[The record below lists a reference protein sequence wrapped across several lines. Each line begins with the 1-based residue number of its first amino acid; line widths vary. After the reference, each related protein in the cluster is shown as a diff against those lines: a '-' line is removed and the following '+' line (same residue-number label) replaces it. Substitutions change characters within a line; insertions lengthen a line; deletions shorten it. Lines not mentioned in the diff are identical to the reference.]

1 MLLPRHERY
10 SYSLRADDGLTA
22 QGAPGMTRLT
32 SLNPWLAAIAV
43 TLCVQFPAQAQE
55 RFTLSIPGVSDNR
68 LFTSAAA
75 SDAPG
80 CGGKN
85 QSPALSWN
93 AGPAGT
99 QSYAIV
105 MHDPDG
111 QKGLGVDHWIHYGI
125 KPTTHQIAAGVG
137 AKSALEGVGGTTSK
151 GNTHYM
157 GPCPPVGDS
166 AHHYIIQI
174 YALDLAPDA
183 LPAGLTRAELM
194 EKIKGHVLRNSSA
207 VRRYHR

>member
-1 MLLPRHERY
+1 
-10 SYSLRADDGLTA
+10 
-22 QGAPGMTRLT
+22 MTRLT
-32 SLNPWLAAIAV
+32 SLNPWLAAVAV
-43 TLCVQFPAQAQE
+43 ALCVQFPAQAAE
-55 RFTLSIPGVSDNR
+55 RFTLDIPGVSDNR

-75 SDAPG
+75 SDAAG

-85 QSPALSWN
+85 QSPAL
-93 AGPAGT
+93 AGT
-99 QSYAIV
+99 PACR
-105 MHDPDG
+105 HPELRDRHARPG
-111 QKGLGVDHWIHYGI
+111 RPERAGVDHWIHYGI
-125 KPTTHQIAAGVG
+125 KATTRQIPAGVG
-137 AKSALEGVGGTTSK
+137 AKSSLEGVGGTNSK
-151 GNTHYM
+151 GTTHYI

-194 EKIKGHVLRNSSA
+194 DKIKGHVLRNSSV

>member
-1 MLLPRHERY
+1 
-10 SYSLRADDGLTA
+10 
-22 QGAPGMTRLT
+22 MTRLT
-32 SLNPWLAAIAV
+32 SLNSWLAAVAV
-43 TLCVQFPAQAQE
+43 ALCVQLPAHAAQE
-55 RFTLSIPGVSDNR
+55 RFTLNIPGVSDDR

-80 CGGKN
+80 CGGHN
-85 QSPALSWN
+85 VSPALAWN

-99 QSYAIV
+99 LSYAIV

-111 QKGLGVDHWIHYGI
+111 QKGQGVDHWVHYGI
-125 KPTTHQIAAGVG
+125 KAGTHQIASGVG
-137 AKSALEGVGGTTSK
+137 AKSALEGVGGTNSK
-151 GNTHYM
+151 GTTGYV

-183 LPAGLTRAELM
+183 LPAGLTRAQFL
-194 EKIKGHVLRNSSA
+194 EKIKGHVLKNSSV

>member
-1 MLLPRHERY
+1 
-10 SYSLRADDGLTA
+10 
-22 QGAPGMTRLT
+22 MTRLT
-32 SLNPWLAAIAV
+32 SLNPWLAAVAV
-43 TLCVQFPAQAQE
+43 ALCVQFPAQAAE
-55 RFTLSIPGVSDNR
+55 RFTLDIPGVSDNR

-75 SDAPG
+75 SDAAG

-85 QSPALSWN
+85 QSPALAWN
-93 AGPAGT
+93 SGPTGT
-99 QSYAIV
+99 LSYAIV

-111 QKGLGVDHWIHYGI
+111 QKGAGVDHWVHYGI
-125 KPTTHQIAAGVG
+125 KATTRQIPAGVG
-137 AKSALEGVGGTTSK
+137 AKSTLEGVGGTNSK
-151 GNTHYM
+151 GTTHYI

-194 EKIKGHVLRNSSA
+194 EKIKGHVLRNSSV

>member
-1 MLLPRHERY
+1 
-10 SYSLRADDGLTA
+10 
-22 QGAPGMTRLT
+22 MTRLT

-43 TLCVQFPAQAQE
+43 ALCVQLPAHAAQAAQVTQE
-55 RFTLSIPGVSDNR
+55 RFTLNIPGVSDDR

-80 CGGKN
+80 CGGHN
-85 QSPALSWN
+85 VSPALSWS

-99 QSYAIV
+99 LSYAIV

-111 QKGLGVDHWIHYGI
+111 QKGQGVDHWVHYGI
-125 KPTTHQIAAGVG
+125 KASTHQIASGVG
-137 AKSALEGVGGTTSK
+137 AKSTLEGVSGINSK
-151 GNTHYM
+151 GTAGYV
-157 GPCPPVGDS
+157 GPCPPAGDS

-183 LPAGLTRAELM
+183 LPAGLTRAQLLER
-194 EKIKGHVLRNSSA
+194 INGHVLKNSSV

>member
-1 MLLPRHERY
+1 
-10 SYSLRADDGLTA
+10 
-22 QGAPGMTRLT
+22 
-32 SLNPWLAAIAV
+32 
-43 TLCVQFPAQAQE
+43 
-55 RFTLSIPGVSDNR
+55 
-68 LFTSAAA
+68 
-75 SDAPG
+75 
-80 CGGKN
+80 
-85 QSPALSWN
+85 
-93 AGPAGT
+93 
-99 QSYAIV
+99 

-137 AKSALEGVGGTTSK
+137 AKSALEGVGGTNSK

-194 EKIKGHVLRNSSA
+194 EKIKGMCSACWQRGAALSPLRFGRSRAADCSDSPAILALPRENAHYQAIANALEDTVAAKIDRIAQLLNCPEKGEQMRRA
-207 VRRYHR
+207 VTETRKVFC

>member
-1 MLLPRHERY
+1 MP
-10 SYSLRADDGLTA
+10 
-22 QGAPGMTRLT
+22 RLT
-32 SLNPWLAAIAV
+32 SMNPWLAALAV
-43 TLCVQFPAQAQE
+43 ALCVQFPAQAQE
-55 RFTLSIPGVSDNR
+55 RFTLNIPGVSDDR

-75 SDAPG
+75 SDSAG
-80 CGGKN
+80 CGGHN
-85 QSPALSWN
+85 ISPALNWS
-93 AGPAGT
+93 AGPAAT

-111 QKGLGVDHWIHYGI
+111 QKGQGIDQWVHYGI
-125 KPTTHQIAAGVG
+125 KAGIHQIPAGAG
-137 AKSALEGVGGTTSK
+137 SKPGLEGFGGTNSK
-151 GNTHYM
+151 NTTGYI

-183 LPAGLTRAELM
+183 LPAGLTRAQLL
-194 EKIKGHVLRNSSA
+194 EKIKGHVLKNSSV

>member
-1 MLLPRHERY
+1 
-10 SYSLRADDGLTA
+10 
-22 QGAPGMTRLT
+22 MTRLT
-32 SLNPWLAAIAV
+32 SLNPWLAAVAV
-43 TLCVQFPAQAQE
+43 ALCVQFPAQAAQE
-55 RFTLSIPGVSDNR
+55 RFTLNIPGVSDDR

-75 SDAPG
+75 SDAAG
-80 CGGKN
+80 CGGHN
-85 QSPALSWN
+85 VSPALSWN

-99 QSYAIV
+99 LSYAIV

-111 QKGLGVDHWIHYGI
+111 QKGQGVDHWLHYGI
-125 KPTTHQIAAGVG
+125 KATTHQIPAGVG
-137 AKSALEGVGGTTSK
+137 AKSALEGVGGTNSK
-151 GNTHYM
+151 GTTGYI

-183 LPAGLTRAELM
+183 LPAGLTRAQFL
-194 EKIKGHVLRNSSA
+194 EKIKGHVLKNSSV

>member
-1 MLLPRHERY
+1 
-10 SYSLRADDGLTA
+10 
-22 QGAPGMTRLT
+22 MTRLT
-32 SLNPWLAAIAV
+32 SLNPWLAALAV
-43 TLCVQFPAQAQE
+43 ALCVQVPAQAQE
-55 RFTLSIPGVSDNR
+55 RFTVSMPGVTDNR
-68 LFTSAAA
+68 LFTSVAA
-75 SDAPG
+75 SDASG

-93 AGPAGT
+93 AGPSGT

-111 QKGLGVDHWIHYGI
+111 QKGQGVDHWIHYGI
-125 KPTTHQIAAGVG
+125 KASTRQIPPGAGTKSSFEGAAG
-137 AKSALEGVGGTTSK
+137 TNSK
-151 GNTHYM
+151 GSTGYI

-166 AHHYIIQI
+166 SHHYIVQL

-183 LPAGLTRAELM
+183 LPAGLTRAQLL
-194 EKIKGHVLRNSSA
+194 EKIKGHVLRNSSV

>member
-1 MLLPRHERY
+1 
-10 SYSLRADDGLTA
+10 
-22 QGAPGMTRLT
+22 MTRLT
-32 SLNPWLAAIAV
+32 SLNPWLAAVAV
-43 TLCVQFPAQAQE
+43 ALCVQFPAQAQE

-68 LFTSAAA
+68 LFTAAAA
-75 SDAPG
+75 SDAAG

-85 QSPALSWN
+85 LSPALSWN
-93 AGPAGT
+93 AGPAAT

-111 QKGLGVDHWIHYGI
+111 QKGMGVDHWVHYGI
-125 KPTTHQIAAGVG
+125 KATTRQIPAGSGTRPTF
-137 AKSALEGVGGTTSK
+137 EGLGGTNSK
-151 GNTHYM
+151 GTTTYV
-157 GPCPPVGDS
+157 GPCPPTGDS

-174 YALDLAPDA
+174 YALDLAPHA
-183 LPAGLTRAELM
+183 LPAGLTRAQLL